1 MKRLLSIALVVCL
14 GSLALARAD
23 EEKKA
28 PAKKTAHKA
37 MHKVM
42 QESDL
47 KWMDA
52 PAVFPAGAKMA
63 VLDGDP
69 GKAGLF
75 TVRLKVPD
83 GYKVAPHW
91 HPTSENLTVISGTFN
106 LGVGDKMEES
116 KTTAMTAGA
125 FGSMPAKMHHYAWT
139 KGETEVQ
146 IHAMGPFA
154 LTYVNPD
161 DDPSKAAKK

>member
-1 MKRLLSIALVVCL
+1 MKKVLSIGLVLCL
-14 GSLALARAD
+14 GGLAVARAA

-28 PAKKTAHKA
+28 AAKKSAHES
-37 MHKVM
+37 MHKVLA
-42 QESDL
+42 ESDL

-52 PAVFPAGAKMA
+52 PPVFPAGAKLA

-69 GKAGLF
+69 SKTGMF

-91 HPTSENLTVISGTFN
+91 HPTTERLTVISGTFN
-106 LGVGDKMEES
+106 LGVGDKMDES
-116 KTTAMTAGA
+116 KAQAMTAGA

-146 IHAMGPFA
+146 IHAMGPFQ
-154 LTYVNPD
+154 LIYVNPE